1 MGRENGSEASK
12 KHISTACTSC
22 RGRKVKCD
30 GQAPVCSNCVLYKQ
44 RCEYNFSDK
53 RKISPKKTIQSLTE
67 RIALLETILMTHGID
82 FPSDNPLEP
91 HQSSFNFVSDLKASE
106 HVKHQ
111 NSGSYVSETAPDQ
124 SLFEFDT
131 SSTIQNP
138 FTSLF
143 ENGHMDHFIPE
154 YGDLTDIFPN
164 HFSSTVAADIP
175 AEPQTRND
183 TDDIM
188 DQLSARIGSFQIA
201 EDGQL
206 RYFGATSNL
215 HILQDGLSSISRPV
229 NRSVYAEKELVL
241 SRAGLDRKVDREFRR
256 HLEDLYFQWEDPAI
270 HVVDKEM
277 YFQAQSAYISED
289 IETPFYSET
298 LMNAIC
304 ASGSSLTSRTDLGSP
319 HDAAEF
325 FSSRAKLLLEI
336 EMDSPSI
343 ATVQALVIMSA
354 IEAAF
359 TRDARGWLYSGMAV
373 RLSADLGLH
382 LDLNSEVRQGLI
394 TARELEV
401 RRTAFWGVFIHD
413 NMWSL
418 YVGRPSGVNVQDIS
432 ISRPQVP
439 PGPVKSRVWHR
450 SSETADPPLGVAS
463 LQHDL
468 YDPVEACAD
477 ANVSLGIMMSKLSK
491 TVYSGKSISDDRLEE
506 FAAGIR
512 VEFDEWKR
520 GLPIELRVNMED
532 KSRPYLPHVLQLH
545 MQFYAI
551 SILLY
556 RPFFSRS
563 LSTPESSP
571 SPPSEDPRVMCITA
585 AQSIVKLL
593 KIYRK
598 QHTLRRANVH
608 IVHLVFTASLICVY
622 NTYSNDKT
630 LAANNLNDLQFCCQ
644 ALGEIGEAYQNSM
657 MALEVIICIKREWLG
672 KVKTMARLKRR
683 CSTYNHEGEGVIRQK
698 KRIAELQGNK
708 DQMPGVGE
716 EAALQLPAATSYG
729 THNPQQSSE
738 QFLNELFP
746 NC

>member
-1 MGRENGSEASK
+1 MGREKGNKASK

-30 GQAPVCSNCVLYKQ
+30 GQAPVCSNCVLYNQ
-44 RCEYNFSDK
+44 QCEYNFADK
-53 RKISPKKTIQSLTE
+53 RKISPKKTIQFLTE

-82 FPSDNPLEP
+82 FPSDNPPEP
-91 HQSSFNFVSDLKASE
+91 QQSSFNFVRDVKASDPA
-106 HVKHQ
+106 KHQ
-111 NSGSYVSETAPDQ
+111 NASSYISESALDQ
-124 SLFEFDT
+124 SLFEYDMST
-131 SSTIQNP
+131 TIQNP

-143 ENGHMDHFIPE
+143 ESGQMDQFIPE
-154 YGDLTDIFPN
+154 LEDFTDIFPN
-164 HFSSTVAADIP
+164 QFSSTYDLAYPRAGDTAAAAFEHPTQGQTADDSLPQISALTDDLKTEWFSESHRGAADIL
-175 AEPQTRND
+175 AEPQTKND

-215 HILQDGLSSISRPV
+215 HILQDGLSSVSRSV
-229 NRSVYAEKELVL
+229 NRSVYTKKEIVL
-241 SRAGLDRKVDREFRR
+241 SRAGLDRKVDPEFRR

-277 YFQAQSAYISED
+277 YFQAQGAYISEN

-304 ASGSSLTSRTDLGSP
+304 ASGASLTSRIDLGSP
-319 HDAAEF
+319 QDAAQF
-325 FSSRAKLLLEI
+325 FNSRAKLLLEI

-382 LDLNSEVRQGLI
+382 LDLNSEVREGLI

-413 NMWSL
+413 N
-418 YVGRPSGVNVQDIS
+418 VVCGV
-432 ISRPQVP
+432 
-439 PGPVKSRVWHR
+439 
-450 SSETADPPLGVAS
+450 L
-463 LQHDL
+463 
-468 YDPVEACAD
+468 EACAD
-477 ANVSLGIMMSKLSK
+477 ANVSLGMMMSKLSK

-512 VEFDEWKR
+512 VEFDEWTR
-520 GLPIELRVNMED
+520 ELSTELQVNLED
-532 KSRPYLPHVLQLH
+532 ESRLYLPHVLQLH

-585 AQSIVKLL
+585 AQSMVKLL

-598 QHTLRRANVH
+598 QHTLRRSNVH

-622 NTYSNDKT
+622 NTYSNDKA

-644 ALGEIGEAYQNSM
+644 ALGEIGGAYQNSM
-657 MALEVIICIKREWLG
+657 RALEVIICIKREWLG
-672 KVKTMARLKRR
+672 KVKTMSRLKRR
-683 CSTYNHEGEGVIRQK
+683 CSTYDHESEGVIRQK
-698 KRIAELQGNK
+698 KRNAELQGNK
-708 DQMPGVGE
+708 DQMADVSE
-716 EAALQLPAATSYG
+716 EAALLVPISTGWGAQ
-729 THNPQQSSE
+729 NPQQSSE

-746 NC
+746 DC